1 MTGLHQF
8 HAACIAAGVDTPAP
22 VLRGVEMLRVA
33 RDMLDVHPVDVLT
46 LSDDDVRARVV
57 DLSIRAHGVAP
68 RLGSGGL
75 EPGVNE
81 FESDVI
87 AQVRE
92 AMADSIEEMT
102 VGLQPAFD
110 KAAAPLVDAVSKY
123 GFTYQTTSDEVIG
136 LGDTKAVDAW
146 RACRAAWAQLQ
157 PIANLRRMLSE
168 VFTVSPTATEIR
180 DLYVLLPEGVITG
193 NQVNWSIAFAAGD
206 NWSLEIG
213 DRTGTLGVVAGL
225 VRARPW
231 RASPQHP
238 GRGAREAH
246 GVPDPAHR
254 EPHAGRGQRGLD
266 DMSLRSS

>member
-213 DRTGTLGVVAGL
+213 GDAIERAHSVSSLDWFALAPGGLHLNTPAEVHEKLTAYRTRLIENLTPVADS
-225 VRARPW
+225 V
-231 RASPQHP
+231 
-238 GRGAREAH
+238 
-246 GVPDPAHR
+246 D
-254 EPHAGRGQRGLD
+254 
-266 DMSLRSS
+266 